1 LMKNPAG
8 ANELLRTLSR
18 DASPRMNLLMALN
31 DEPSDG
37 RDVSWIW
44 DPDFEVL
51 GHRIGQVVCSG
62 HRAAEL
68 ALRLKYAGWPVS
80 RMVVDDQLSSA
91 LDRGLLET
99 PERLVVLPT
108 YSALLE
114 LHIEL
119 ERRGLVGPYWA

>member
-1 LMKNPAG
+1 
-8 ANELLRTLSR
+8 
-18 DASPRMNLLMALN
+18 MNLLMALN

-44 DPDFEVL
+44 DADFEVL
-51 GHRIGQVVCSG
+51 RHRIGQVICSG
-62 HRAAEL
+62 RRAAEL

-80 RMVVDDQLSSA
+80 RMVVDDRLASA
-91 LDRGLLET
+91 LDRGLRET

-108 YSALLE
+108 YSALLD

-119 ERRGLVGPYWA
+119 ERRGLVDPYWA